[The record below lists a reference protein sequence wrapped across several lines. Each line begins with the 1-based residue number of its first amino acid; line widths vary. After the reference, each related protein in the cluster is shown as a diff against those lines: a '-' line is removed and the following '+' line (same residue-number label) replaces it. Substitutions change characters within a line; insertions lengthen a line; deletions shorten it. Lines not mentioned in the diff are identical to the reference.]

1 MYALSRMRHTRRGSL
16 ALLFIVPALAAGCA
30 GASSS
35 SPSATKQRQQALT
48 SATEQQVVTRLAK
61 TYGPA
66 YVEASKNLPDQIE
79 TR

>member
-1 MYALSRMRHTRRGSL
+1 MRHNRRGSL
-16 ALLFIVPALAAGCA
+16 ALLFVVPALAAGCG

-35 SPSATKQRQQALT
+35 SPTAAKQQQQQVLT
-48 SATEQQVVTRLAK
+48 NANEQRVVTRLAK